1 MKCRLMLPKGKW
13 GMEHVLLQPCNWRWL
28 GRGKDLQSVWSL
40 SIFDSRQKT
49 SCWACGWK
57 WRSNKS
63 RILGVLWGCTDFMT
77 VRSRSEVRP
86 NPFYIIVGIF
96 LDLRGLVLHSHHR
109 FTHPAN
115 SHRSVGESLTIVHS
129 GPWISKFRHER
140 KSQSL
145 LAALWSLLT

>member
-1 MKCRLMLPKGKW
+1 MLPKGKW
-13 GMEHVLLQPCNWRWL
+13 GMEHVRLQPCNWRWL

-40 SIFDSRQKT
+40 SIFDLWQKT

-57 WRSNKS
+57 WRSNK
-63 RILGVLWGCTDFMT
+63 RIFEVAQIFLT
-77 VRSRSEVRP
+77 VRSRSEVWP
-86 NPFYIIVGIF
+86 NPFYIIVGNV
-96 LDLRGLVLHSHHR
+96 LDLRGLVLRSHHR

-115 SHRSVGESLTIVHS
+115 SHRPVAENLTIGHS

-140 KSQSL
+140 KSQSS